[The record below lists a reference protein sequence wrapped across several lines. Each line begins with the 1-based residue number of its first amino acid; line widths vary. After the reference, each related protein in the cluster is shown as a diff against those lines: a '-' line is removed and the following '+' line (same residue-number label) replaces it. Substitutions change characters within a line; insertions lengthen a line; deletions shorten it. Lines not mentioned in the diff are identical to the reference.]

1 MERDGKGQWFVIHTL
16 SGQENKVRDSIERQL
31 KIEGDALSVYEVYIP
46 TEKVSEVKQGRKTT
60 TTRKFFPGYIL
71 VRMDLYNLESGAL
84 EEKVWYFIRNIQG
97 IIGFVGGNDKPMPL
111 SDSEVNDLMAQ
122 LSGQEEKSKPKISYE
137 IGETVRIKDG
147 AFENFEG
154 AIQEIDSERGKLKL
168 MVSIFGRSTPVELEF
183 WQVDRE
189 I

>member
-16 SGQENKVRDSIERQL
+16 SGQENKVRDSIERHLQT
-31 KIEGDALSVYEVYIP
+31 EGNALAVYEVYIP

-60 TTRKFFPGYIL
+60 ITRKFFPGYIL
-71 VRMDLYNLESGAL
+71 VRMDLYHPDGAL
-84 EEKVWYFIRNIQG
+84 DENVWYFIRNTQG
-97 IIGFVGGNDKPMPL
+97 IIGFVGGNDKPLPL
-111 SDSEVNDLMAQ
+111 SESEVDDMMAQ
-122 LSGQEEKSKPKISYE
+122 LSGQQEKAKPKITYE

-154 AIQEIDSERGKLKL
+154 SIQEIDSERGKLKL

-189 I
+189 L